1 MYKLPSQIDSDYDTA
16 FAAFNKSRGDN
27 TLSCTT
33 LPGEDIIKKYAFDTS
48 EGITSIVTDVS
59 QFIISLSVQ
68 FYGHFSTISTQLE
81 LLFQL
86 FWYYVFELQGFGL
99 IFFNKEFLE
108 HLNMQKSNPYESW
121 FWKGFSCVKYS
132 FYFLPDVKF
141 CCLVRFF
148 V

>member
-59 QFIISLSVQ
+59 QFDNQSVQ
-68 FYGHFSTISTQLE
+68 FYGRCRLGW
-81 LLFQL
+81 L
-86 FWYYVFELQGFGL
+86 
-99 IFFNKEFLE
+99 
-108 HLNMQKSNPYESW
+108 
-121 FWKGFSCVKYS
+121 
-132 FYFLPDVKF
+132 
-141 CCLVRFF
+141 
-148 V
+148 